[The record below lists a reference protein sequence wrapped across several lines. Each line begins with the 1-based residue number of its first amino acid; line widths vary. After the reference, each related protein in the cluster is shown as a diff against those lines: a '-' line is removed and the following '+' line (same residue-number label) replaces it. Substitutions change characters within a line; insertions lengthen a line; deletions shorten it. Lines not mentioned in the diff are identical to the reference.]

1 MLVEIVTLMFE
12 SVLGD
17 DGKMMKRPNI
27 LNTRRWL
34 KILIDRSLVIGTV
47 DRLALHDIVG
57 DFVTGQHSK
66 EELRQAHRR
75 LVGRS
80 SARYAPQGCC
90 HRCVFVCSLCAA
102 ACALSDRV
110 LLLFRTTRVVQ
121 RGRLPEVLCRTHP
134 ARLGHRLGER

>member
-1 MLVEIVTLMFE
+1 MLPEDIVVLVEIVTLMFE

-57 DFVTGQHSK
+57 DFVTGQH
-66 EELRQAHRR
+66 
-75 LVGRS
+75 
-80 SARYAPQGCC
+80 
-90 HRCVFVCSLCAA
+90 
-102 ACALSDRV
+102 
-110 LLLFRTTRVVQ
+110 
-121 RGRLPEVLCRTHP
+121 
-134 ARLGHRLGER
+134 